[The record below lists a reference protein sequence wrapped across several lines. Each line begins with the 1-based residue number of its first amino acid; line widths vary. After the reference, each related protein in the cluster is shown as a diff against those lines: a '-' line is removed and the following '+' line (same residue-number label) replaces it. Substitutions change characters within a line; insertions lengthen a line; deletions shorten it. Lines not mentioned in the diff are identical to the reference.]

1 MLLSR
6 LMEISRE
13 KSSQLILAVDHP
25 VNYNLIRRLS
35 DFVVAV
41 KIGLPLIF
49 EIGLDAAARMGTDY
63 RIADIKMADV
73 PFINSFLVEK
83 LLNKGFDCVIAHIFP
98 FSLEEPIKLAHRRGA
113 DMIGVLIMSHGAP
126 LLEENVERLLSYGIE
141 VGIDGLVIGATKAEQ
156 IRRVRELT
164 DLPII
169 SPGVIKQGAPPGEA
183 LRCGADFEIVG
194 RAILSSENPVK
205 TAEEIVRR
213 ERFVRSRS
221 SWS

>member
-13 KSSQLILAVDHP
+13 KNSRLILAVDRP
-25 VNYNLIRRLS
+25 ASSDLIEALS
-35 DFVVAV
+35 DLVVAV
-41 KIGLPLIF
+41 KVGLPLIF
-49 EIGLDAAARMGTDY
+49 EIGLDAAAEIRSEY

-73 PFINSFLVEK
+73 PFINSILVEK

-98 FSLEEPIKLAHRRGA
+98 FSLEEPVKLVHQMGR
-113 DMIGVLIMSHGAP
+113 DMIGVLVMSHGAP
-126 LLEENVERLLSYGIE
+126 LLEENVEKMLSYGID
-141 VGIDGLVIGATKAEQ
+141 VGIDGLVVGATRPEQ

-183 LRCGADFEIVG
+183 LRYGADFEIVG
-194 RAILSSENPVK
+194 RAILSSEDPVK
-205 TAEEIVRR
+205 AAEEIVRR
-213 ERFVRSRS
+213 ERLVRS
-221 SWS
+221 